1 MNRVTMLEDLPQ
13 LDEIESKYAHPSDGD
28 TYKKF
33 IRNSGYTTPT
43 ESGMGVNSPMLPQ
56 KMPPMQRPNPH
67 AGDMTRPFRNMPPE
81 MSSYGTPLSS
91 YSPYVEENITEHFE
105 QGDNLSCISVSRHA
119 TNCPVCSRL
128 YSNNLNSIL
137 LVIIIMQIIIVVI
150 LLRQLHL
157 V

>member
-1 MNRVTMLEDLPQ
+1 MLEDLPQ

-43 ESGMGVNSPMLPQ
+43 ESGMGVNSPVLPP
-56 KMPPMQRPNPH
+56 KMPSMQRPPAYTDN
-67 AGDMTRPFRNMPPE
+67 MTRPFRNMPPE
-81 MSSYGTPLSS
+81 MSPSYGTPIAT
-91 YSPYVEENITEHFE
+91 YSPYVEENITEHFKH
-105 QGDNLSCISVSRHA
+105 GDNLSCISVSRHA

-128 YSNNLNSIL
+128 YNNNLNSVL
-137 LVIIIMQIIIVVI
+137 LVIVVMQIIIVMM
-150 LLRQLHL
+150 LLRQMNL